1 MKNPDKMSERELRN
15 EVKTLRVDQQPLAF
29 DEAGLC
35 KEEPPVPGAVA
46 VYRLGRGHY
55 GLKWEHKGWL
65 MPQGM

>member
-1 MKNPDKMSERELRN
+1 MIERAMNNDIERLSN
-15 EVKTLRVDQQPLAF
+15 GDFEVLPIDRQAIAF

-35 KEEPPVPGAVA
+35 KAEPPVPGAVA

-65 MPQGM
+65 MP